1 MKIDVVKREK
11 DFLRVSGAESESY
24 LQGQLSQEIEGMSDG
39 ESRFTF
45 LLQPSGKVDAWLR
58 VTRQTQNDYLLDVD
72 KHYGELVLARL
83 KRFLLRTDCRIEI
96 LNYSLYTEI
105 GRSSLSGNDLV
116 DGIAIPYSWFD
127 FEFTDYIFKSD
138 SCSEGFNLVND
149 EVWAEVRIKAG
160 IPEMGKEIDTST
172 IPASLGIVDSS
183 VSFSKGC
190 YTGQELVARMD
201 SRKGGTPYR
210 LVRISGTSGIAASQ
224 GVLLKDGEEVGTITS
239 EIVIDNDFFALG
251 FLKRGIESPTE
262 AQIVDED
269 SNEKSVFVMP
279 LEG

>member
-1 MKIDVVKREK
+1 MKIDFVKREK
-11 DFLRVSGAESESY
+11 DFLRVSGTEAESY
-24 LQGQLSQEIEGMSDG
+24 LQGQLSQDIEEMSDG

-58 VTRQTQNDYLLDVD
+58 ITRQTQNDYLLDVD
-72 KHYGELVLARL
+72 KNYGELVLARL
-83 KRFLLRTDCRIEI
+83 KRFLLRTDCRVEI
-96 LNYSLYTEI
+96 LNYFLYTEI
-105 GRSSLSGNDLV
+105 GNSRNENDFV
-116 DGIAIPYSWFD
+116 DCIAIPYSWFG

-138 SCSEGFNLVND
+138 SFSEGFNLID
-149 EVWAEVRIKAG
+149 DQVWKGVRIKAG

-172 IPASLGIVDSS
+172 IPASLGILDFS
-183 VSFSKGC
+183 VSFTKGC

-210 LVRISGTSGIAASQ
+210 LVKISGTSGMTASQ
-224 GVLLKDGEEVGTITS
+224 GVLLNDGEEIGTITS
-239 EIVIDNDFFALG
+239 EIIIDNDYFALG
-251 FLKRGIESPTE
+251 FLKRGVNTPTE

-269 SNEKSVFVMP
+269 SNEKSVFVMS

>member
-1 MKIDVVKREK
+1 MKIDFVKREK
-11 DFLRVSGAESESY
+11 DFLRVSGTEAESY
-24 LQGQLSQEIEGMSDG
+24 LQGQLSQDIEEMSDG

-58 VTRQTQNDYLLDVD
+58 ITRQTQNDYLLDVD
-72 KHYGELVLARL
+72 KNYGELVLARL
-83 KRFLLRTDCRIEI
+83 KRFLLRTDCRVEI
-96 LNYSLYTEI
+96 LNYFLYTEI
-105 GRSSLSGNDLV
+105 GNSRNENDFV
-116 DGIAIPYSWFD
+116 DCIAIPYSWFG

-138 SCSEGFNLVND
+138 SFSEGFNLID
-149 EVWAEVRIKAG
+149 DQVWKGVRIKAG

-172 IPASLGIVDSS
+172 IPASLGILDFS
-183 VSFSKGC
+183 VSFTKGC

-210 LVRISGTSGIAASQ
+210 LVKISGTSGMTASQ
-224 GVLLKDGEEVGTITS
+224 GVLLNDGEEIGTITS
-239 EIVIDNDFFALG
+239 EIIIDNDFFALG
-251 FLKRGIESPTE
+251 FLKRGVNTPTE

-269 SNEKSVFVMP
+269 SNEKSVFVMS

>member
-1 MKIDVVKREK
+1 MKIDFVKREK
-11 DFLRVSGAESESY
+11 DFLRVSGTEAESY
-24 LQGQLSQEIEGMSDG
+24 LQGQLSQDIEGMSDG
-39 ESRFTF
+39 EARFTF

-58 VTRQTQNDYLLDVD
+58 ITRQTQNDYLLDVD
-72 KHYGELVLARL
+72 KNYGELVLARL
-83 KRFLLRTDCRIEI
+83 KRFLLRTDCRVEI
-96 LNYSLYTEI
+96 LNYFLYTEI
-105 GRSSLSGNDLV
+105 GNSRNENDFV
-116 DGIAIPYSWFD
+116 DCIAIPYSWFG

-138 SCSEGFNLVND
+138 SFSEGFTLID
-149 EVWAEVRIKAG
+149 DQVWTEVRIKAG

-172 IPASLGIVDSS
+172 IPASLGIADFS
-183 VSFSKGC
+183 VSFTKGC

-210 LVRISGTSGIAASQ
+210 LVKISGISGITASQ
-224 GVLLKDGEEVGTITS
+224 GVLLNNGEEIGTITS

-251 FLKRGIESPTE
+251 FLKRGVNSPIE
-262 AQIVDED
+262 AQVIDED

>member
-1 MKIDVVKREK
+1 MKIDFVKREK
-11 DFLRVSGAESESY
+11 DFLRVSGTEAESY
-24 LQGQLSQEIEGMSDG
+24 LQGQLSQDIEEMSDG

-58 VTRQTQNDYLLDVD
+58 ITRQTQNDYLLDVD
-72 KHYGELVLARL
+72 KNYGELVLARL
-83 KRFLLRTDCRIEI
+83 KRFLLRTDCRVEI
-96 LNYSLYTEI
+96 SNYFLYTEI
-105 GRSSLSGNDLV
+105 GNSRNENDFV
-116 DGIAIPYSWFD
+116 DCIAIPYSWFG

-138 SCSEGFNLVND
+138 NFSEGFNLID
-149 EVWAEVRIKAG
+149 DQVWKGVRIKAG

-172 IPASLGIVDSS
+172 IPASLGILDFS
-183 VSFSKGC
+183 VSFTKGC

-210 LVRISGTSGIAASQ
+210 LVKISGTSGMTASQ
-224 GVLLKDGEEVGTITS
+224 GVLLNDGEEIGTITS
-239 EIVIDNDFFALG
+239 EIIIDNDYFALG
-251 FLKRGIESPTE
+251 FLKRGVNTPTE

-269 SNEKSVFVMP
+269 SNEKSVFVMS

>member
-11 DFLRVSGAESESY
+11 DFLRISGTEAESY
-24 LQGQLSQEIEGMSDG
+24 LQGQLSQDIEGMSDG
-39 ESRFTF
+39 EARFTF

-58 VTRQTQNDYLLDVD
+58 ITRQAQNDYLIDVD
-72 KHYGELVLARL
+72 KNYGELVLARL
-83 KRFLLRTDCRIEI
+83 KRFLLRTDCRVEI
-96 LNYSLYTEI
+96 LNYFLYTEI
-105 GRSSLSGNDLV
+105 GNSRNENDFV
-116 DGIAIPYSWFD
+116 DCIAIPYSWFG

-138 SCSEGFNLVND
+138 SFSEGFNLID
-149 EVWAEVRIKAG
+149 DQVWKGVRIKAG

-172 IPASLGIVDSS
+172 IPASLGILDFS
-183 VSFSKGC
+183 VSFTKGC

-210 LVRISGTSGIAASQ
+210 LVKISGTSGMAASQ
-224 GVLLKDGEEVGTITS
+224 GVLLNNGEEIGTITS

-251 FLKRGIESPTE
+251 FLKRGVNTPTE

>member
-1 MKIDVVKREK
+1 MKIDFVKREK
-11 DFLRVSGAESESY
+11 DFLRVSGTEAESY
-24 LQGQLSQEIEGMSDG
+24 LQGQLSQDIEEMSDG

-58 VTRQTQNDYLLDVD
+58 ITRQTQNDYLLDVD
-72 KHYGELVLARL
+72 KNYGELVLARL
-83 KRFLLRTDCRIEI
+83 KRFLLRTDCRVEI
-96 LNYSLYTEI
+96 LNYFLYTEI
-105 GRSSLSGNDLV
+105 GNSRNENDFV
-116 DGIAIPYSWFD
+116 DCIAIPYSWFG

-138 SCSEGFNLVND
+138 NFSEGFNLID
-149 EVWAEVRIKAG
+149 DQVWKGVRIKAG

-172 IPASLGIVDSS
+172 IPASLGILDFS
-183 VSFSKGC
+183 VSFTKGC

-210 LVRISGTSGIAASQ
+210 LVKISGTSGMTASQ
-224 GVLLKDGEEVGTITS
+224 GVLLNDGEEIGTITS
-239 EIVIDNDFFALG
+239 EIIIDNDYFALG
-251 FLKRGIESPTE
+251 FLKRGVNTPIE

-269 SNEKSVFVMP
+269 SNEKSVFVMS

>member
-11 DFLRVSGAESESY
+11 DFLRISGTEAESY
-24 LQGQLSQEIEGMSDG
+24 LQGQLSQDIEGMSDG
-39 ESRFTF
+39 EARFTF

-58 VTRQTQNDYLLDVD
+58 ITRQAQNDYLLDVD
-72 KHYGELVLARL
+72 KNYGELVLARL
-83 KRFLLRTDCRIEI
+83 KRFLLRTDCRVEI
-96 LNYSLYTEI
+96 LNYFLYTEI
-105 GRSSLSGNDLV
+105 GNSRNENDFV
-116 DGIAIPYSWFD
+116 DCIAIPYSWFG

-138 SCSEGFNLVND
+138 SFSEGFTLID
-149 EVWAEVRIKAG
+149 DQVWTEVRIKAG

-172 IPASLGIVDSS
+172 IPASLGIADFS
-183 VSFSKGC
+183 VSFTKGC

-210 LVRISGTSGIAASQ
+210 LVKISGISGITASQ
-224 GVLLKDGEEVGTITS
+224 GVLLNNGEEIGTITS

-251 FLKRGIESPTE
+251 FLKRGVNSPIE
-262 AQIVDED
+262 AQVIDEE

>member
-1 MKIDVVKREK
+1 MKIDFVKREK
-11 DFLRVSGAESESY
+11 DFLRVSGTEAESY
-24 LQGQLSQEIEGMSDG
+24 LQGQLSQDIEEMSDG

-58 VTRQTQNDYLLDVD
+58 ITRQTQNDYLLDVD
-72 KHYGELVLARL
+72 KNYGELVLARL
-83 KRFLLRTDCRIEI
+83 KRFLLRTDCRVEI
-96 LNYSLYTEI
+96 SNYFLYTEI
-105 GRSSLSGNDLV
+105 GNSRNENDFV
-116 DGIAIPYSWFD
+116 DCIAIPYSWFG

-138 SCSEGFNLVND
+138 SFSEGFNLID
-149 EVWAEVRIKAG
+149 DQVWKGVRIKAG

-172 IPASLGIVDSS
+172 IPASLGILDFS
-183 VSFSKGC
+183 VSFTKGC

-210 LVRISGTSGIAASQ
+210 LVKISGTSGMTASQ
-224 GVLLKDGEEVGTITS
+224 GVLLNDGEEIGTITS
-239 EIVIDNDFFALG
+239 EIIIDNDFFALG
-251 FLKRGIESPTE
+251 FLKRGVNTPTE

-269 SNEKSVFVMP
+269 SNEKSVFVMS

>member
-1 MKIDVVKREK
+1 MKIDFVKREK
-11 DFLRVSGAESESY
+11 DFLRVSGTEAESY
-24 LQGQLSQEIEGMSDG
+24 LQGQLSQDIEEMSDG

-58 VTRQTQNDYLLDVD
+58 ITRQTQNDYLLDVD
-72 KHYGELVLARL
+72 KNYGELVLARL
-83 KRFLLRTDCRIEI
+83 KRFLLRTDCRVEI
-96 LNYSLYTEI
+96 LNYFLYTEI
-105 GRSSLSGNDLV
+105 GNSRNENDFV
-116 DGIAIPYSWFD
+116 DCIAIPYSWFG

-138 SCSEGFNLVND
+138 NFSEGFNLID
-149 EVWAEVRIKAG
+149 DQVWKGVRIKAG

-172 IPASLGIVDSS
+172 IPASLGILDFS
-183 VSFSKGC
+183 VSFTKGC

-210 LVRISGTSGIAASQ
+210 LVKISGTSGMTASQ
-224 GVLLKDGEEVGTITS
+224 GVLLNDGEEIGTITS
-239 EIVIDNDFFALG
+239 EIIIDNDYFALG
-251 FLKRGIESPTE
+251 FLKRGVNTPTE

-269 SNEKSVFVMP
+269 SNEKSVFVMS

>member
-11 DFLRVSGAESESY
+11 DFLRVSGTEAESY
-24 LQGQLSQEIEGMSDG
+24 LQGQLSQDIEGMSDG
-39 ESRFTF
+39 EARFTF

-58 VTRQTQNDYLLDVD
+58 ITRQAQNDYLLDVD
-72 KHYGELVLARL
+72 KNYGELVLARL
-83 KRFLLRTDCRIEI
+83 KRFLLRTDCRVEI
-96 LNYSLYTEI
+96 LNYFLYTEI
-105 GRSSLSGNDLV
+105 GNSRNENDFV
-116 DGIAIPYSWFD
+116 DCIAIPYSWFG

-138 SCSEGFNLVND
+138 SFSEGFTLID
-149 EVWAEVRIKAG
+149 DQVWTEVRIKAG

-172 IPASLGIVDSS
+172 IPASLGIADFS
-183 VSFSKGC
+183 VSFTKGC

-210 LVRISGTSGIAASQ
+210 LVKISGISGITASQ
-224 GVLLKDGEEVGTITS
+224 GVLLNNGEEIGTITS

-251 FLKRGIESPTE
+251 FLKRGVNSPIE
-262 AQIVDED
+262 AQVIDED
-269 SNEKSVFVMP
+269 SNEKSVFVMS

>member
-11 DFLRVSGAESESY
+11 DFLRISGTEAESY
-24 LQGQLSQEIEGMSDG
+24 LQGQLSQDIEGMSDG
-39 ESRFTF
+39 EARFTF

-58 VTRQTQNDYLLDVD
+58 ITRQAQNDYLIDVD
-72 KHYGELVLARL
+72 KNYGELVLARL
-83 KRFLLRTDCRIEI
+83 KRFLLRTDCRVEI
-96 LNYSLYTEI
+96 LNYFLYTEI
-105 GRSSLSGNDLV
+105 GNSRNENDFV
-116 DGIAIPYSWFD
+116 DCIAIPYSWFG

-138 SCSEGFNLVND
+138 SFSEGFTLID
-149 EVWAEVRIKAG
+149 DQVWTEVRIKAG

-172 IPASLGIVDSS
+172 IPASLGIADFS
-183 VSFSKGC
+183 VSFTKGC

-210 LVRISGTSGIAASQ
+210 LVKISGISGITASQ
-224 GVLLKDGEEVGTITS
+224 GVLLNNGEEIGTITS

-251 FLKRGIESPTE
+251 FLKRGVNSPIE
-262 AQIVDED
+262 AQVIDED

>member
-11 DFLRVSGAESESY
+11 DFLRISGTEAESY
-24 LQGQLSQEIEGMSDG
+24 LQGQLSQDVEGMSDG
-39 ESRFTF
+39 EARFTF

-58 VTRQTQNDYLLDVD
+58 ITRQAQNDYLIDVD
-72 KHYGELVLARL
+72 KNYGELVLARL
-83 KRFLLRTDCRIEI
+83 KRFLLRTDCRVEI
-96 LNYSLYTEI
+96 LNYFLYTEI
-105 GRSSLSGNDLV
+105 GNSRNENDFV
-116 DGIAIPYSWFD
+116 DCIAIPYSWFG

-138 SCSEGFNLVND
+138 SFSEGFTLID
-149 EVWAEVRIKAG
+149 DQVWTEVRIKAG

-172 IPASLGIVDSS
+172 IPASLGIADFS
-183 VSFSKGC
+183 VSFTKGC

-210 LVRISGTSGIAASQ
+210 LVKISGTSGITASQ
-224 GVLLKDGEEVGTITS
+224 GVLLNNGEEIGTITS
-239 EIVIDNDFFALG
+239 EIVIDNNFFALG
-251 FLKRGIESPTE
+251 FLKRGVNSPIE
-262 AQIVDED
+262 AQVIDED

>member
-11 DFLRVSGAESESY
+11 DFLRVSGTEAESY
-24 LQGQLSQEIEGMSDG
+24 LQGQLSQDIEGMSDG
-39 ESRFTF
+39 EARFTF

-58 VTRQTQNDYLLDVD
+58 ITRQAQNDYLIDVD
-72 KHYGELVLARL
+72 KNYGELVLARL
-83 KRFLLRTDCRIEI
+83 KRFLLRTDCRVEI
-96 LNYSLYTEI
+96 LNYFLYTEI
-105 GRSSLSGNDLV
+105 GNSRNENDFV
-116 DGIAIPYSWFD
+116 DCIAIPYSWFG

-138 SCSEGFNLVND
+138 SFSEGFTLID
-149 EVWAEVRIKAG
+149 DQVWTEVRIKAG

-172 IPASLGIVDSS
+172 IPASLGIADFS
-183 VSFSKGC
+183 VSFTKGC

-210 LVRISGTSGIAASQ
+210 LVKISGISGITASQ
-224 GVLLKDGEEVGTITS
+224 GVLLNNGEEIGTITS

-251 FLKRGIESPTE
+251 FLKRGVNSPIE
-262 AQIVDED
+262 AQVIDED

>member
-58 VTRQTQNDYLLDVD
+58 ITRQTQNDYLLDVD
-72 KHYGELVLARL
+72 KNYGELVLARL

-105 GRSSLSGNDLV
+105 GSSLNGIDFV

-172 IPASLGIVDSS
+172 IPASLGIVDFS
-183 VSFSKGC
+183 VSFTKGC

-210 LVRISGTSGIAASQ
+210 LVRISGISGITASQ
-224 GVLLKDGEEVGTITS
+224 GVLLNSGEEIGTITS

>member
-1 MKIDVVKREK
+1 MKIDFVKREK
-11 DFLRVSGAESESY
+11 DFLRVSGTEAESY
-24 LQGQLSQEIEGMSDG
+24 LQGQLSQDIEEMSDG

-58 VTRQTQNDYLLDVD
+58 ITRQTQNDYLLDVD
-72 KHYGELVLARL
+72 KNYGELVLARL
-83 KRFLLRTDCRIEI
+83 KRFLLRTDCRVEI
-96 LNYSLYTEI
+96 LNYFLYTEI
-105 GRSSLSGNDLV
+105 GNSRNENDFV
-116 DGIAIPYSWFD
+116 DCIAIPYSWFG

-138 SCSEGFNLVND
+138 SFSEGFNLID
-149 EVWAEVRIKAG
+149 DQVWKGVRIKAG

-172 IPASLGIVDSS
+172 IPASLGILDFS
-183 VSFSKGC
+183 VSFTKGC

-210 LVRISGTSGIAASQ
+210 LVKISGTSGMAASQ
-224 GVLLKDGEEVGTITS
+224 GVLLNDGEEIGTITS
-239 EIVIDNDFFALG
+239 EIIIDNDYFALG
-251 FLKRGIESPTE
+251 FLKRGVNTPTE

-269 SNEKSVFVMP
+269 SNEKSVFVMS

>member
-1 MKIDVVKREK
+1 
-11 DFLRVSGAESESY
+11 
-24 LQGQLSQEIEGMSDG
+24 LSQDIEGMSDG

-58 VTRQTQNDYLLDVD
+58 ITRQTQNDYLLDVD
-72 KHYGELVLARL
+72 KNYGELVIARL

-96 LNYSLYTEI
+96 LNYFLYTEI
-105 GRSSLSGNDLV
+105 GNSLNENDFV
-116 DGIAIPYSWFD
+116 DCIAIPYSWFG

-138 SCSEGFNLVND
+138 SFSESFTLVD
-149 EVWAEVRIKAG
+149 DSVWTQMRIKVG

-172 IPASLGIVDSS
+172 IPASLGIVDFS
-183 VSFSKGC
+183 VSFTKGC

-210 LVRISGTSGIAASQ
+210 LVRISGISGITASQ
-224 GVLLKDGEEVGTITS
+224 GVLLNSGEEIGTITS

-251 FLKRGIESPTE
+251 FLKRGVESPTE
-262 AQIVDED
+262 AQVVDKD
-269 SNEKSVFVMP
+269 SKEKSVFVMP

>member
-11 DFLRVSGAESESY
+11 DFLRVSGTEAESY
-24 LQGQLSQEIEGMSDG
+24 LQGQLSQDIEEMSDG

-58 VTRQTQNDYLLDVD
+58 ITRQTQNDYLLDVD
-72 KHYGELVLARL
+72 KNYGELVLARL
-83 KRFLLRTDCRIEI
+83 KRFLLRTDCRVEI
-96 LNYSLYTEI
+96 LNYFLYTEI
-105 GRSSLSGNDLV
+105 GNSRNENDFV
-116 DGIAIPYSWFD
+116 DCIAIPYSWFG

-138 SCSEGFNLVND
+138 SFSEGFNLID
-149 EVWAEVRIKAG
+149 DQVWKGVRIKAG

-172 IPASLGIVDSS
+172 IPASLGILDFS
-183 VSFSKGC
+183 VSFTKGC

-210 LVRISGTSGIAASQ
+210 LVKISGTSGMTASQ
-224 GVLLKDGEEVGTITS
+224 GVLLNDGEEIGTITS
-239 EIVIDNDFFALG
+239 EIIIDNDFFALG
-251 FLKRGIESPTE
+251 FLKRGVNTPTE

-269 SNEKSVFVMP
+269 SNEKSVFVMS

>member
-1 MKIDVVKREK
+1 MKLDVVKREK
-11 DFLRVSGAESESY
+11 DFLRVSGTEAESY
-24 LQGQLSQEIEGMSDG
+24 LQGQLSQDIEGMSDG
-39 ESRFTF
+39 EARFTF

-58 VTRQTQNDYLLDVD
+58 ITRQTQNDYLLDVD
-72 KHYGELVLARL
+72 KNYGELVLARL
-83 KRFLLRTDCRIEI
+83 KRFLLRTDCRVEI
-96 LNYSLYTEI
+96 LNYFLYTEI
-105 GRSSLSGNDLV
+105 GNSRNENDFV
-116 DGIAIPYSWFD
+116 DCIAIPYSWFG

-138 SCSEGFNLVND
+138 SFSEGFTLID
-149 EVWAEVRIKAG
+149 DQVWTEVRIKAG

-172 IPASLGIVDSS
+172 IPASLGIADFS
-183 VSFSKGC
+183 VSFTKGC

-210 LVRISGTSGIAASQ
+210 LVKISGTSGITASQ
-224 GVLLKDGEEVGTITS
+224 GVLLNNGEEIGTITS

-251 FLKRGIESPTE
+251 FLKRGVNSPIE
-262 AQIVDED
+262 AQVIDED

>member
-1 MKIDVVKREK
+1 MKIDFVKREK
-11 DFLRVSGAESESY
+11 DFLRVSGTEAESY
-24 LQGQLSQEIEGMSDG
+24 LQGQLSQDIEEMSDG

-58 VTRQTQNDYLLDVD
+58 ITRQTQNDYLLDVD
-72 KHYGELVLARL
+72 KNYGELVLARL
-83 KRFLLRTDCRIEI
+83 KRFLLRTDCRVEI
-96 LNYSLYTEI
+96 SNYFLYTEI
-105 GRSSLSGNDLV
+105 GNSRNENDFV
-116 DGIAIPYSWFD
+116 DCIAIPYSWFG

-138 SCSEGFNLVND
+138 SFSEGFNLMD
-149 EVWAEVRIKAG
+149 DQVWKGVRIKAG

-172 IPASLGIVDSS
+172 IPASLGILDFS
-183 VSFSKGC
+183 VSFTKGC

-210 LVRISGTSGIAASQ
+210 LVKISGTSGMTASQ
-224 GVLLKDGEEVGTITS
+224 GVLLNDGEEIGTITS
-239 EIVIDNDFFALG
+239 EIIIDNDFFALG
-251 FLKRGIESPTE
+251 FLKRGVNTPTE

-269 SNEKSVFVMP
+269 SNEKSVFVMS

>member
-11 DFLRVSGAESESY
+11 DFLRISGTEAESY
-24 LQGQLSQEIEGMSDG
+24 LQGQLSQDIEGMSDG
-39 ESRFTF
+39 EARFTF

-58 VTRQTQNDYLLDVD
+58 ITRQAQNDYLIDVD
-72 KHYGELVLARL
+72 KNYGELVLARL
-83 KRFLLRTDCRIEI
+83 KRFLLRTDCRVEI
-96 LNYSLYTEI
+96 LNYFLYTEI
-105 GRSSLSGNDLV
+105 GNSRNENDFV
-116 DGIAIPYSWFD
+116 DCIAIPYSWFG

-138 SCSEGFNLVND
+138 SFSEGFTLID
-149 EVWAEVRIKAG
+149 DQVWTEVRIKAG

-172 IPASLGIVDSS
+172 IPASLGIADFS
-183 VSFSKGC
+183 VSFTKGC

-210 LVRISGTSGIAASQ
+210 LVKISGISGITASQ
-224 GVLLKDGEEVGTITS
+224 GFLLNNGEEIGTITS

-251 FLKRGIESPTE
+251 FLKRGVNSPIE
-262 AQIVDED
+262 AQVIDED

>member
-11 DFLRVSGAESESY
+11 DFLRISGTEAESY
-24 LQGQLSQEIEGMSDG
+24 LQGQLSQDIEGMSDG
-39 ESRFTF
+39 EARFTF

-58 VTRQTQNDYLLDVD
+58 ITRQAQNDYLLDVD
-72 KHYGELVLARL
+72 KNYGELVLARL
-83 KRFLLRTDCRIEI
+83 KRFLLRTDCRVEI
-96 LNYSLYTEI
+96 LNYFLYTEI
-105 GRSSLSGNDLV
+105 GNSRNENDFV
-116 DGIAIPYSWFD
+116 DCIAIPYSWFG

-138 SCSEGFNLVND
+138 SFSEGFTLID
-149 EVWAEVRIKAG
+149 DQVWTEVRIKAG

-172 IPASLGIVDSS
+172 IPASLGIADFS
-183 VSFSKGC
+183 VSFTKGC

-210 LVRISGTSGIAASQ
+210 LVKISGISGITASQ
-224 GVLLKDGEEVGTITS
+224 GVLLNNGEEIGTITS

-251 FLKRGIESPTE
+251 FLKRGVNSPIE
-262 AQIVDED
+262 AQVIDED